1 MNTENTKPYILLV
14 EDDLELAKL
23 TANYLDKNGFHVETV
38 SNGSDAVEVIL
49 RTQPALLILDLM
61 LPGKDGMDIC
71 KEVRNQFSAP
81 ILMLTAKSD
90 DIDQILGLEI
100 GADDYLCKPAEPRLL
115 LARVKALLRRND
127 RSQQDSSNQQLFRF
141 GNLSID
147 KRRRSVKVDQNDV
160 DLNTQEFELLCCLA
174 DNAGHVL
181 SRDDIFQQV
190 RGFEYDGVS
199 RFVDI
204 TISHLRNK
212 LNDNGSKPQRIK
224 TVFGKGYMLNDL

>member
-127 RSQQDSSNQQLFRF
+127 RSQQDSNNQQLFRF

>member
-38 SNGSDAVEVIL
+38 SNGNDAVEVIL